1 MAANIALVEV
11 KDRGWLNGLGNLL
24 RKENRRWWGT
34 RTWIIQI
41 VIWTG
46 FSAVIMASAVGSAKS
61 GELGMPPLDYY
72 FLIVSMF
79 TAIGVTILGQD
90 ALIDER
96 KLGTASWVLSKP
108 VSRAAFILSK
118 VCAYALGM
126 LVTMVLVPGV
136 VAYFICAKMS
146 TQAIPFSGFAAGMGL
161 LYLVVL
167 YMLMLTVLLGAFF
180 HSRKPVIAIPLA
192 LVFSSQMSTTAWMGY
207 VLPWNLVM
215 TFSIEKRALAVILA
229 EGQSLTNLMPIY
241 SIALITALF
250 AIIAM
255 VRFERDEF

>member
-11 KDRGWLNGLGNLL
+11 KNRGWLNGLGNLL
-24 RKENRRWWGT
+24 RKENHRWWGT

-46 FSAVIMASAVGSAKS
+46 FSALIMSSAIKTAEMGK
-61 GELGMPPLDYY
+61 LGLPPLDYY

-79 TAIGVTILGQD
+79 TSIGVIILGQD

-118 VCAYALGM
+118 MCAYAVGM

-136 VAYFICAKMS
+136 VAYFIYVKISA
-146 TQAIPFSGFAAGMGL
+146 QAIPFSGFAAGMGL
-161 LYLVVL
+161 VYLVVL

-180 HSRKPVIAIPLA
+180 HSRKPVIAVPLA
-192 LVFSSQMSTTAWMGY
+192 LVFSAQMSTAAWLGY
-207 VLPWNLVM
+207 VVPWNLVM
-215 TFSIEKRALAVILA
+215 TFSIERRALAVILA
-229 EGQSLTNLMPIY
+229 EGQPLTDLVPII
-241 SIALITALF
+241 SIALITTLL
-250 AIIAM
+250 AIIAI